1 MSTAKFK
8 LDSNTPTVSWAD
20 QKSAESTSQ
29 VKAIYVKNL
38 PRDITQDQ
46 LKELFR
52 HHGKITKLV
61 LPPAKSG
68 REKSRYG
75 FVHFAD
81 RSSAM
86 KAIEDTEKYELDGQV
101 LECSLAKPPI
111 EKKNDPVLNSQKP
124 LLSTYPLRGYG
135 GMMGA
140 GYGFAGNYGVA
151 APFGQTMM
159 YGRGTPGSAPAGVAM
174 VPMVLPDGRLG
185 YVFQQPG
192 VPVHPSMQRGRGSR
206 GGSSS
211 ATKPSG
217 GGRDRRYRPY

>member
-20 QKSAESTSQ
+20 QKSAESTSQVIKLTEIVMIDMHLTTDSLVSAFIIQ

-68 REKSRYG
+68 HEKSRYG

-86 KAIEDTEKYELDGQV
+86 KAIEDTEKYELDGN
-101 LECSLAKPPI
+101 L
-111 EKKNDPVLNSQKP
+111 
-124 LLSTYPLRGYG
+124 
-135 GMMGA
+135 
-140 GYGFAGNYGVA
+140 
-151 APFGQTMM
+151 
-159 YGRGTPGSAPAGVAM
+159 
-174 VPMVLPDGRLG
+174 
-185 YVFQQPG
+185 
-192 VPVHPSMQRGRGSR
+192 
-206 GGSSS
+206 
-211 ATKPSG
+211 
-217 GGRDRRYRPY
+217 